1 MSLLNS
7 SSLSEFGI
15 VPFWKKIFSVWGI
28 KESPIAVYVAVA
40 EEQRTGKK
48 LLGANFSVKSD
59 YNI

>member
-1 MSLLNS
+1 
-7 SSLSEFGI
+7 LSEFGI